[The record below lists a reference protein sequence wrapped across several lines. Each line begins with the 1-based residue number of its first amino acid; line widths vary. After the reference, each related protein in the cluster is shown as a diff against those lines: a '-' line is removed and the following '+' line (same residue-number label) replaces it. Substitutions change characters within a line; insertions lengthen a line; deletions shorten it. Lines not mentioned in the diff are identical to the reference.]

1 MLEFQIEDQQSFAT
15 IKVIGCGGAGNNAV
29 NRMVDA
35 GLKGVEFIAINTDR
49 QALTMSKASTTIQIG
64 EKLTKGLGAGAVPD
78 VGRRAAEES
87 REEIAQAIKGADL
100 VFVTA
105 GMGGGT
111 GTGAAPIVAE
121 IARDL
126 NCLTIAVVTKP
137 FQFEGKQRMKNAEM
151 GVMDLKQR
159 VDTLVV
165 IPNDRLLQVVTKG
178 TTMLEAFR
186 IADDVLRQG
195 IQGISDLIAVPA
207 LINLDFA
214 DVKTVMES
222 GGLAHMGIGA
232 GKGENR
238 MVEAAKNAIQSPLLE
253 TNIDGARAV
262 LINITGGEDMSIID
276 INEAANLV
284 MEAADNE
291 ANIIFGAGI
300 DETMD
305 DEVRITVIATGFEKT
320 PFPKKEDVKVKTSGS
335 DRDWTRS
342 FGAGDPGSAYTAA
355 GLSGTPLNRQDY
367 ATPAYEDMSFNMPM
381 DDEPSHSDFSGY
393 MGGSSI
399 PTPAAMPAM
408 VQQQGGGMYNT
419 GFGQQ
424 GYQPQ
429 QSYGQPDYGMQ
440 QPVQGMQYGGMQ
452 QPAMPQMEFGQQYQ
466 TPMQPQG
473 MQPQQQSMGMPVEQ
487 PAQQQ
492 PAPEKPATPPS
503 VERDDLGVPAFLRRP
518 TRK

>member
-1 MLEFQIEDQQSFAT
+1 MLEYQIEDQQSFAT
-15 IKVIGCGGAGNNAV
+15 IKVIGCGGAGNNAI

-35 GLKGVEFIAINTDR
+35 GLKGVEFIAVNTDR
-49 QALTMSKASTTIQIG
+49 QALALSKASTTIQIG

-137 FQFEGKQRMKNAEM
+137 FAFEGKQRMKNAEM
-151 GVMDLKQR
+151 GVIDLKQR

-178 TTMLEAFR
+178 TSMLEAFR

-222 GGLAHMGIGA
+222 GGLAHMGIGL

-284 MEAADNE
+284 MQAADSE

-300 DETMD
+300 DESMQ

-320 PFPKKEDVKVKTSGS
+320 PFPKKEDMKKKPGAE
-335 DRDWTRS
+335 RDWTRS
-342 FGAGDPGSAYTAA
+342 FAGGERGAAYGATGAPA
-355 GLSGTPLNRQDY
+355 SPLAQQEYPTPS
-367 ATPAYEDMSFNMPM
+367 YEDMSFNMPM
-381 DDEPSHSDFSGY
+381 DEEQGANDFGGF
-393 MGGSSI
+393 MGGGGI
-399 PTPAAMPAM
+399 PTPAAMPQM
-408 VQQQGGGMYNT
+408 GQGGQMYQA
-419 GFGQQ
+419 GYGQ

-429 QSYGQPDYGMQ
+429 PYGRMDYGMQ
-440 QPVQGMQYGGMQ
+440 QPGMQYPGMQ
-452 QPAMPQMEFGQQYQ
+452 QNQPQPIPQMEYGQQYQ
-466 TPMQPQG
+466 G
-473 MQPQQQSMGMPVEQ
+473 MQPAGMQGSEHKPVQ
-487 PAQQQ
+487 PVQ
-492 PAPEKPATPPS
+492 PEPEPKPTT